1 MRGQLAI
8 ALGNEKKAQ
17 EELEV
22 LKEEMNAER
31 ASVQATRVIEKQKR
45 ELAVNK
51 QIEDFNKSKEA
62 LDKRI
67 DSLAAAVGQL
77 PKVQVEIAGRKLGKN
92 NKNIHF
98 LCFASHGN
106 NEFSL
111 PGHVEEM
118 LKLHLAFPTCSQYER
133 HNNYSLCVT
142 RFSDTVQNYE
152 IKSLNTY

>member
-1 MRGQLAI
+1 MGSQLAI
-8 ALGNEKKAQ
+8 ALENEKKAQ

-111 PGHVEEM
+111 PGHVEE
-118 LKLHLAFPTCSQYER
+118 KLHLALPTCFQYER
-133 HNNYSLCVT
+133 HNSLCVT

>member
-118 LKLHLAFPTCSQYER
+118 LKLHHLAFSTCSQYER
-133 HNNYSLCVT
+133 HNSLCVT
-142 RFSDTVQNYE
+142 RFSDTIQNYE

>member
-1 MRGQLAI
+1 MSGQLAI
-8 ALGNEKKAQ
+8 AIENEKKAQ

-22 LKEEMNAER
+22 LKEEMNAEK

-62 LDKRI
+62 LNERI
-67 DSLAAAVGQL
+67 DSLAAAVAQL

-111 PGHVEEM
+111 SGHVEEKIASGIAA
-118 LKLHLAFPTCSQYER
+118 LIASAGIIGTLE
-133 HNNYSLCVT
+133 CV
-142 RFSDTVQNYE
+142 
-152 IKSLNTY
+152 